1 MKFLKIKPFQET
13 LDKGWCGPAVLKM
26 ILEFYGIR
34 KSEKELARLAGT
46 TFKAGTNA
54 NQMQSVLRCF
64 GLKTKIKDNST
75 FDDIKRNLR
84 KNIPV
89 IVDWFTHGRRDYPD
103 SMVAEGH
110 YSIVVGLDKSYIY
123 LQDPEIGKL
132 RKIKREDFLKVWFDY
147 SGAILRSKKQFYVRR
162 IIAVYK

>member
-13 LDKGWCGPAVLKM
+13 LDRGWCGPAVLKM

-34 KSEKELARLAGT
+34 KSEKELVRLAGT

-54 NQMQSVLRCF
+54 NQMQRVLRRF
-64 GLKTKIKDNST
+64 GLKTKLKDNSN
-75 FDDIKRNLR
+75 FSHIRKYLN

-103 SMVAEGH
+103 SQVADGH
-110 YSIVVGLDKSYIY
+110 YSIVFGLDKKYIY

-132 RKIKREDFLKVWFDY
+132 RKIKRGDFLKVWFDY
-147 SGAILRSKKQFYVRR
+147 SGAFLRSKKQFYIRR
-162 IIAVYK
+162 LIVVYK